1 MILHNLKTR
10 TKLSILSL
18 VALVGILLLGVLSI
32 VKLKDANDG
41 LNRVYND
48 RVVPLKQLKVIAD
61 AYAVNIVDT
70 THQTRN
76 GNFDT
81 NICISNI
88 DEAKNLITTNWES
101 YLSTKLTVEEE
112 RLANEVK
119 TLMKDGNQVT
129 VKIKEAC
136 QKNDLELISK
146 ITIEELYP
154 KIDPIGEKIS
164 ELITLQLDVA
174 KLETQDVEEDYYFSK
189 TVIISTII
197 GLFLVLFFLSY
208 LIISDITGKLLKVK
222 EGLLVFFAYL
232 NRESS
237 SVKLLEDKSQ
247 DEFGDMAKVINENIE
262 RTKNLIEQDN
272 NLIEDA
278 KAVMNRVNNG
288 WYSQFIEKTTSNKS
302 LEEFKNNVNK
312 MIENTKNRF
321 VLVNDVLDQYSK
333 NDFRNK
339 LSLQPNDEKG
349 GVMEALLNG
358 INKLQ
363 ETITEMLVENKSNG
377 LTLDKSSD
385 ILLANV
391 DKLNISSNEAATS
404 LEQTAAALEEITS
417 NIRNNTDNIT
427 KMSNYSNNVTNSAT
441 NGEKL
446 ASQTTIA
453 MDEINV
459 QVNAINEAI
468 TVIDQIAFQTN
479 ILSLNA
485 AVEAATAGEAGRGFA
500 VVAQEV
506 RNLAARSAE
515 AAKEIKA
522 LVENANIKANQG
534 KDIANNMIEGYKE
547 LNQNISQ
554 TINLIQDI
562 EMSSKEQLTGIE
574 QINDAINSLD
584 QQTQKNAAIASQTH
598 DVAIVTDNIAKL
610 VVNNA
615 NSKEFI
621 GKDEVL
627 AKDINLKSNN
637 L

>member
-81 NICISNI
+81 NKCISNI

-197 GLFLVLFFLSY
+197 GLFLVLFFLAY

-247 DEFGDMAKVINENIE
+247 DEFGDMAKVIYENIE
-262 RTKNLIEQDN
+262 RTKNNPI
-272 NLIEDA
+272 I
-278 KAVMNRVNNG
+278 
-288 WYSQFIEKTTSNKS
+288 
-302 LEEFKNNVNK
+302 
-312 MIENTKNRF
+312 
-321 VLVNDVLDQYSK
+321 
-333 NDFRNK
+333 
-339 LSLQPNDEKG
+339 
-349 GVMEALLNG
+349 
-358 INKLQ
+358 
-363 ETITEMLVENKSNG
+363 VE
-377 LTLDKSSD
+377 
-385 ILLANV
+385 I
-391 DKLNISSNEAATS
+391 
-404 LEQTAAALEEITS
+404 
-417 NIRNNTDNIT
+417 
-427 KMSNYSNNVTNSAT
+427 
-441 NGEKL
+441 
-446 ASQTTIA
+446 
-453 MDEINV
+453 
-459 QVNAINEAI
+459 I
-468 TVIDQIAFQTN
+468 TV
-479 ILSLNA
+479 L
-485 AVEAATAGEAGRGFA
+485 
-500 VVAQEV
+500 
-506 RNLAARSAE
+506 
-515 AAKEIKA
+515 
-522 LVENANIKANQG
+522 
-534 KDIANNMIEGYKE
+534 
-547 LNQNISQ
+547 
-554 TINLIQDI
+554 
-562 EMSSKEQLTGIE
+562 
-574 QINDAINSLD
+574 
-584 QQTQKNAAIASQTH
+584 
-598 DVAIVTDNIAKL
+598 
-610 VVNNA
+610 
-615 NSKEFI
+615 
-621 GKDEVL
+621 
-627 AKDINLKSNN
+627 LK
-637 L
+637 